1 MDTYQETKELYYCR
15 LRVPKD
21 EAYFLYFTLEA
32 NEGMAYYSTLEDS
45 LSGQYRDIDLRAPI
59 EWKENLLALINR
71 LQKEIRLDIVE
82 ENTIS
87 DS

>member
-1 MDTYQETKELYYCR
+1 MAHYRETKELYYCR

-45 LSGQYRDIDLRAPI
+45 LSGQYRDIDVRAPI
-59 EWKENLLALINR
+59 EWKEPLLALISR
-71 LQKEIRLDIVE
+71 LQSEIRLDVVE
-82 ENTIS
+82 EKILS